1 MAYPGNIIAEN
12 ARITC
17 EEAPGFDSFEA
28 LEALLAEEEE
38 GFYPTPDEEEEVR
51 LFSGYGV
58 DNAALCIEE
67 EGPDTT
73 EGGQV
78 IPEWAF
84 E

>member
-1 MAYPGNIIAEN
+1 MAYPGNMIAE
-12 ARITC
+12 ASRVGC
-17 EEAPGFDSFEA
+17 EEAPGLDSFEA
-28 LEALLAEEEE
+28 LEALLAEQES

-51 LFSGYGV
+51 LFAGYGV
-58 DNAALCIEE
+58 DNAALCIE

-84 E
+84 N